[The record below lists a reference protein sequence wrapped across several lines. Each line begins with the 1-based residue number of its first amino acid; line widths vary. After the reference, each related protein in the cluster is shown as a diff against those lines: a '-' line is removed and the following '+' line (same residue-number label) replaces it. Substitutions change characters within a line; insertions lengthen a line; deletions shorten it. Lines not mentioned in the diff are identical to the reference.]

1 MKHEDEFA
9 EEHPVIFLVILSG
22 SGLFFLAL
30 VLGWIDI
37 GLGGWIL
44 LIGFIV
50 AVVAGTAVKCAVGLL
65 AAIGEILRGD

>member
-22 SGLFFLAL
+22 SGLFFLAP

-50 AVVAGTAVKCAVGLL
+50 AGTAVKCVVGLL